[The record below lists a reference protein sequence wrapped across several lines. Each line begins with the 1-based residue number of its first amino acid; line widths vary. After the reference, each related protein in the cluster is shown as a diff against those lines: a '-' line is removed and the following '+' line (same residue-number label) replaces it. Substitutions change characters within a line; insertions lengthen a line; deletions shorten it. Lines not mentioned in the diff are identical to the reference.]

1 MTMTEP
7 LSELEKSIGYEF
19 KDKALLRRSV
29 SHSSYSNEASGD
41 PTLSNERLEFLGDA
55 ILEVS
60 VSLMLFKAF
69 PHKQE
74 GELTRMRASLVCE
87 RSLGSCGKA
96 FGLQR
101 FLLLGRGEELS
112 GGRERISI
120 IADAVE
126 ALIGAV
132 YLDGG
137 FVPADGLIK
146 LILSPS
152 LEKAS
157 RGEFIKDAKTE
168 LQELLQRH
176 GSTHIEYRILS
187 ETGPDHDKFFE
198 AEVSENGS
206 PIGSGSG
213 RSKKEAETAA
223 AEDALVRIKR

>member
-1 MTMTEP
+1 MNTAA
-7 LSELEKSIGYEF
+7 LSELENKIGYEF
-19 KDKALLRRSV
+19 SQKALLRRAV

-55 ILEVS
+55 ILEAS
-60 VSLMLFKAF
+60 MSLMLFKKF

-96 FGLQR
+96 FGLQNY
-101 FLLLGRGEELS
+101 LLLGKGEELS

-137 FVPADGLIK
+137 FEPADRFIR

-152 LEKAS
+152 LEKAAK
-157 RGEFIKDAKTE
+157 GEFIKDAKTE
-168 LQELLQRH
+168 LQELLQRS
-176 GSTHIEYRILS
+176 GATHIEYSIVS
-187 ETGPDHDKFFE
+187 ESGPDHAKSFE
-198 AEVSENGS
+198 AEVSENGR
-206 PIGSGSG
+206 PIGRGSG
-213 RSKKEAETAA
+213 RSKKEAEAAA
-223 AEDALVRIKR
+223 AEDALSNIKR

>member
-1 MTMTEP
+1 MES
-7 LSELEKSIGYEF
+7 LGELEKKIGYEF
-19 KDKALLRRSV
+19 ESKALLKRAM
-29 SHSSYSNEASGD
+29 SHSSYSNETAGD

-55 ILEVS
+55 ILEAS
-60 VSLMLFKAF
+60 VSLHLFREY
-69 PHKQE
+69 PSKQE

-137 FVPADGLIK
+137 FGAADSLIR
-146 LILSPS
+146 LILAPA

-157 RGEFIKDAKTE
+157 RGVFIKDAKTE
-168 LQELLQRH
+168 LQEFLQRG
-176 GSTHIEYRILS
+176 GSTAIEYRIIS
-187 ETGPDHDKFFE
+187 ESGPDHDKLFE
-198 AEVSENGS
+198 AAVLENGRQ
-206 PIGSGSG
+206 IGKGRG
-213 RSKKEAETAA
+213 RSKKEAEAAA
-223 AEDALVRIKR
+223 AEDALALIKR

>member
-1 MTMTEP
+1 MES
-7 LSELEKSIGYEF
+7 LGELEKKIGYEF
-19 KDKALLRRSV
+19 DSKALLKRAM
-29 SHSSYSNEASGD
+29 SHSSYSNETAGD

-55 ILEVS
+55 ILEAS
-60 VSLMLFKAF
+60 VSLHLFREY
-69 PHKQE
+69 PSKQE

-137 FVPADGLIK
+137 VGAADGLIK
-146 LILSPS
+146 LILAPA

-157 RGEFIKDAKTE
+157 RGVFIKDAKTE
-168 LQELLQRH
+168 LQELLQRG
-176 GSTHIEYRILS
+176 GSTAIEYRIIS
-187 ETGPDHDKFFE
+187 ESGPDHDKLFE
-198 AEVSENGS
+198 AAVSENGRQ
-206 PIGSGSG
+206 IGKGRG
-213 RSKKEAETAA
+213 RSKKEAEAAA
-223 AEDALVRIKR
+223 AEDALALIKR